1 MKRKEILNILQILI
15 VILFMALIINTPKSY
30 ESFTN
35 IRKPEGHEHEYIV
48 PILRLIY
55 PTINFIDDIDSSRLL
70 LLQKSIPVQNTK
82 PYLLMNGEPNV
93 KNDPLYRAAV
103 NDPLCVG
110 CIVKSMDYSANDKTF
125 YVPMFLDRGH
135 TIFTSSPFIRKYNSE
150 GRNRL
155 AAYIATHSPPHRDEF
170 FKSLRYYDKTVDGLG
185 AANHTKDINIAERKN
200 WWDTVDIYK
209 DYKFGFAMEN
219 KNEDG
224 YITEKI
230 MNVYI
235 GGAIPLYWG
244 TSKVKTIFNPKSFVY
259 LNDFKTLNHAAKY
272 VVELSKNTEKLKE
285 MYEASIFLENTS
297 IDYSKYYDIPAP
309 EWVLNIS
316 NKIKANLDTIKN

>member
-1 MKRKEILNILQILI
+1 
-15 VILFMALIINTPKSY
+15 MALILNTPNSY

-55 PTINFIDDIDSSRLL
+55 PNINFIDVIDSSTLL
-70 LLQKSIPVQNTK
+70 ILQKSIPVQNTK
-82 PYLLMNGEPNV
+82 PYILMNGEPNV
-93 KNDPLYRAAV
+93 KNDPLYKAAV

-110 CIVKSMDYSANDKTF
+110 CIVTSMDYVKNDKTF

-135 TIFTSSPFIRKYNSE
+135 VVFTSSPFVRKYNFE

-185 AANHTKDINIAERKN
+185 KANHTRDINMAERSK
-200 WWDTVDIYK
+200 WWDTVELYK

-230 MNVYI
+230 MNVFI

-244 TSKVKTIFNPKSFVY
+244 TSKIKTIFNPKSFVY
-259 LNDFKTLNHAAKY
+259 LNDFKSLNDAAKY
-272 VVELSKNTEKLKE
+272 VIELSKNPERLE
-285 MYEASIFLENTS
+285 LMYNEPIFLENQP
-297 IDYSKYYDIPAP
+297 IDYSKYYDVPPP
-309 EWVLNIS
+309 EWVTVIANTIKTNIS
-316 NKIKANLDTIKN
+316 MIKN